1 MIIMKEKVL
10 AILKEI
16 RPDIDFENEK
26 ALITDGL
33 LVSYDIVSIV
43 GELNDEFDIAIGVD
57 ELEPENFDSVDAM
70 VDLIKEL
77 ED

>member
-1 MIIMKEKVL
+1 MKEKVL

-43 GELNDEFDIAIGVD
+43 GELNDEFDITIGVD

-70 VDLIKEL
+70 VELIKEL